1 MASAKLNPARPDD
14 LAVLAAL
21 ELMEAWPH
29 APFEQIALALQREMS
44 WLQTEVDKALMADAA
59 QSVTH

>member
-1 MASAKLNPARPDD
+1 MATAKLNRDRPDD

-29 APFEQIALALQREMS
+29 APFEQIATAISRDKS

-59 QSVTH
+59 KSVAH